1 MARCEGTTRDGDQ
14 CKRDARPD
22 SEFCYLHGG
31 GKAENE
37 EHAAEGGDAAA
48 EEMEFIDLA
57 PILLAGV
64 LTAGLVFFL
73 RGFGR
78 WIPRL

>member
-14 CKRDARPD
+14 CKREARPD
-22 SEFCYLHGG
+22 SKFCYLHGTE
-31 GKAENE
+31 KE
-37 EHAAEGGDAAA
+37 ETTAEGGEAAA